1 MKPARRRPSWLGSF
15 RFATDGL
22 VSALRTER
30 NLRFHFAAAAA
41 AMLLSLLLHLDR
53 EAMMWLLLAVT
64 MVIAAELLNT
74 AVEYA
79 VDVATQ
85 DHHPFAKIAKD
96 VSAAAVLVTAAFAA
110 VSGALI
116 FYEPLEGFLGER
128 IVPEPMGMA
137 ETSVACTA
145 FVLLIAYAAAAVCD
159 GRLQRWR
166 PSIQATAAA
175 SGICQF
181 AWFVGL
187 DGVSVLLSCVAL
199 MTAFVLLI
207 AARLAAWRPALCGI
221 CLGTGMTCLALGC
234 TRLLY

>member
-1 MKPARRRPSWLGSF
+1 RDVPQAGANFAEGRAVAMKPARRRPSWLGSF

-85 DHHPFAKIAKD
+85 DHHPFAK
-96 VSAAAVLVTAAFAA
+96 
-110 VSGALI
+110 
-116 FYEPLEGFLGER
+116 
-128 IVPEPMGMA
+128 
-137 ETSVACTA
+137 
-145 FVLLIAYAAAAVCD
+145 
-159 GRLQRWR
+159 
-166 PSIQATAAA
+166 
-175 SGICQF
+175 
-181 AWFVGL
+181 
-187 DGVSVLLSCVAL
+187 
-199 MTAFVLLI
+199 
-207 AARLAAWRPALCGI
+207 
-221 CLGTGMTCLALGC
+221 
-234 TRLLY
+234 